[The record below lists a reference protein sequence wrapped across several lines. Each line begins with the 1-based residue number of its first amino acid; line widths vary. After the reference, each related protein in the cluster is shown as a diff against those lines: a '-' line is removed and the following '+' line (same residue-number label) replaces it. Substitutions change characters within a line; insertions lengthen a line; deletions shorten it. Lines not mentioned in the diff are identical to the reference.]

1 MLSWFATKMS
11 KAKWFAVKKPST
23 GQTIVY
29 SGSVEGG
36 SGDETNSNAVVSN
49 QYIVTEKMLL

>member
-1 MLSWFATKMS
+1 MRMHSKLEGVMS

-36 SGDETNSNAVVSN
+36 SGDKTNPNAVVSS
-49 QYIVTEKMLL
+49 